1 MMTGNM
7 AMLGSEIG
15 AYRFAQNTQ
24 SVLVG
29 GAANSCLDASILMQ
43 VSIRKNKKEKQ
54 NRDPVSNAHHFTI
67 TKKYHNKYTIHMY
80 IHNIPQPTKVRQRGG
95 NVHKWRDHARNR
107 SPEETSGVQN
117 KEMSMYPN

>member
-43 VSIRKNKKEKQ
+43 VGVGKN
-54 NRDPVSNAHHFTI
+54 T
-67 TKKYHNKYTIHMY
+67 NK
-80 IHNIPQPTKVRQRGG
+80 R
-95 NVHKWRDHARNR
+95 
-107 SPEETSGVQN
+107 
-117 KEMSMYPN
+117 